1 MKNIA
6 KKEPDL
12 CLYLWLKIRLWQQ
25 LHGIDDSMLAQFLG
39 ISTRSLR
46 DYDKSAVNVTL
57 GKLDS
62 FLRASG
68 LTLEQLM
75 TI

>member
-1 MKNIA
+1 MKIKA
-6 KKEPDL
+6 TKDPEIY
-12 CLYLWLKIRLWQQ
+12 LYIWLKIRLWQK